1 MALNNNINHNT
12 TTTTSN
18 SNHTSTNKFQTIM
31 KKTNLKNLTSRRNT
45 DHPIS
50 MYGLME
56 TILTKVPLNSPLEQ
70 QQADSSTSIEK
81 LKQSRI
87 VQQQNNLK
95 HNHDLELHLQRQHQ
109 LHNENQQHQDSFL
122 KKFSTRNSNVDDQFI
137 QYHQKRFLSIPNKVI
152 NEEEKNETKEETNN
166 IVIKNINENDD
177 NNNSMN
183 CSTKNININMPNE
196 TYVHPTVNN
205 NTNTKT
211 MFKRIIESI
220 LIRFNYFVISPDD
233 NCIFVWLLI
242 LNICFL
248 YNIWIVIARQS
259 FEILQN
265 DYKTYWKIF
274 DGLSDSIYLID
285 ILVQFRTGYLEQGLL
300 VYNSKKLAFNY
311 VKSKKFLMDLFSMTP
326 LELIQF
332 VYKKD
337 IPMLRFPR
345 FFKFY
350 RFIELYYISESII
363 VIIRVR
369 DVQNFH
375 NLRDFNFFFFSFLI
389 DYVKFQYCM

>member
-375 NLRDFNFFFFSFLI
+375 NLRGFNFFFFSFLI

>member
-1 MALNNNINHNT
+1 MALNNNINHT
-12 TTTTSN
+12 TTTTTTITSN
-18 SNHTSTNKFQTIM
+18 NNTSTNKFQTIM

-70 QQADSSTSIEK
+70 QQQQTDSSTSIEK
-81 LKQSRI
+81 IKQSRI

-109 LHNENQQHQDSFL
+109 LNNENQQHQDSFL

-137 QYHQKRFLSIPNKVI
+137 QYHQQRFLSMPNKVI
-152 NEEEKNETKEETNN
+152 NEEEKKASEKNETKEETKN
-166 IVIKNINENDD
+166 IVIKNLNENDD
-177 NNNSMN
+177 NNNNSMN
-183 CSTKNININMPNE
+183 SSTKNININMPNE
-196 TYVHPTVNN
+196 TYVHSTVNN

-211 MFKRIIESI
+211 IFKRIIESI

-326 LELIQF
+326 LELIQY

-363 VIIRVR
+363 VIIRVS
-369 DVQNFH
+369 DVQSFH
-375 NLRDFNFFFFSFLI
+375 KLRNLNFFLVFF
-389 DYVKFQYCM
+389 